1 MMKKPMTSA
10 PGKAPK
16 AMRPTKKMKN
26 GGNVK
31 KTGSGV
37 KKTGSDVKKTTRTPD
52 GGQQYV
58 RNNDYKVAG
67 AVADRISGASATP
80 GDFTKTFNPKA
91 ARIAGEA
98 ERYALSPGSKEF
110 AEKGGKLRETIAN
123 SLNQNRRNYGDKTR
137 R

>member
-58 RNNDYKVAG
+58 RNNNYKVAG
-67 AVADRISGASATP
+67 AVADRLSGASATA

-98 ERYALSPGSKEF
+98 AGYALSPGDKGL
-110 AEKGGKLRETIAN
+110 AERSGKLGETLAN
-123 SLNQNRRNYGDKTR
+123 SLNQNRRDYGNKTR